1 MALTKLRLLWIDG
14 EERSGKIFLL
24 FCGCRKWITL
34 EWIYYKN
41 PKNSFCAAFCPKT
54 PVQGFYYNSIL
65 GLYSYYFK
73 FIKKIR
79 KDPCIHFSETC
90 KTSIWAYFVLQT
102 SKQFFRVNFKTS
114 YYYNFIQKK
123 NRRRVWSKVLNTR
136 LFQERSFRSTVSL
149 YGVAVHCKKW
159 EKLWVSIFY
168 ITWKTSFWVHFD
180 WFLLAWKHQN
190 KIFIKKKS
198 PRSFLRLYVGVPGC
212 KESGKSHT
220 FIFQKTSFWALLAK
234 KFKIFLKIIWQKF
247 RKLLPV
253 FPEKN
258 SWKRENVQR
267 VSHRAFIL
275 WVQQHTALISVRKKS
290 ICVLV

>member
-79 KDPCIHFSETC
+79 KDPCIHFPETC

-149 YGVAVHCKKW
+149 Y
-159 EKLWVSIFY
+159 IY
-168 ITWKTSFWVHFD
+168 I
-180 WFLLAWKHQN
+180 
-190 KIFIKKKS
+190 
-198 PRSFLRLYVGVPGC
+198 YM
-212 KESGKSHT
+212 
-220 FIFQKTSFWALLAK
+220 ALL
-234 KFKIFLKIIWQKF
+234 
-247 RKLLPV
+247 
-253 FPEKN
+253 
-258 SWKRENVQR
+258 
-267 VSHRAFIL
+267 
-275 WVQQHTALISVRKKS
+275 
-290 ICVLV
+290 

>member
-123 NRRRVWSKVLNTR
+123 KQKKGLVQSPQYKTFPRKVIQVNCELIYIYIWRYCNNVR
-136 LFQERSFRSTVSL
+136 LFS
-149 YGVAVHCKKW
+149 
-159 EKLWVSIFY
+159 
-168 ITWKTSFWVHFD
+168 
-180 WFLLAWKHQN
+180 
-190 KIFIKKKS
+190 
-198 PRSFLRLYVGVPGC
+198 
-212 KESGKSHT
+212 
-220 FIFQKTSFWALLAK
+220 
-234 KFKIFLKIIWQKF
+234 KIIKNTFFYFAYISQAF
-247 RKLLPV
+247 R
-253 FPEKN
+253 
-258 SWKRENVQR
+258 
-267 VSHRAFIL
+267 
-275 WVQQHTALISVRKKS
+275 
-290 ICVLV
+290 

>member
-1 MALTKLRLLWIDG
+1 MWCCSSLQKMR
-14 EERSGKIFLL
+14 KIVSFNFLYHL
-24 FCGCRKWITL
+24 
-34 EWIYYKN
+34 KN
-41 PKNSFCAAFCPKT
+41 LILGSFWLIPFGLKT
-54 PVQGFYYNSIL
+54 PKQDFY
-65 GLYSYYFK
+65 
-73 FIKKIR
+73 
-79 KDPCIHFSETC
+79 
-90 KTSIWAYFVLQT
+90 Q
-102 SKQFFRVNFKTS
+102 
-114 YYYNFIQKK
+114 
-123 NRRRVWSKVLNTR
+123 
-136 LFQERSFRSTVSL
+136 
-149 YGVAVHCKKW
+149 
-159 EKLWVSIFY
+159 
-168 ITWKTSFWVHFD
+168 
-180 WFLLAWKHQN
+180 
-190 KIFIKKKS
+190 KKS
-198 PRSFLRLYVGVPGC
+198 PRSFVRLYVGVPGC

>member
-1 MALTKLRLLWIDG
+1 MTKLRLLWIDG
-14 EERSGKIFLL
+14 DKRSGEVFLL

-65 GLYSYYFK
+65 GRYSYYFK
-73 FIKKIR
+73 FIKK
-79 KDPCIHFSETC
+79 SE
-90 KTSIWAYFVLQT
+90 KTHAFIFPELAKPQFGPILSYKLQNSFFESILRLYTTIT
-102 SKQFFRVNFKTS
+102 SLKK
-114 YYYNFIQKK
+114 KK
-123 NRRRVWSKVLNTR
+123 NRKGFRPKSSIQDFSKKGYSGQLWAYMVLQFIGKNEKNCE
-136 LFQERSFRSTVSL
+136 FQFFISL
-149 YGVAVHCKKW
+149 
-159 EKLWVSIFY
+159 EKPHFGFILID
-168 ITWKTSFWVHFD
+168 SFWLENIKTR
-180 WFLLAWKHQN
+180 FLSK
-190 KIFIKKKS
+190 KI
-198 PRSFLRLYVGVPGC
+198 LRLYVGVPVC
-212 KESGKSHT
+212 KELGKSHT

-234 KFKIFLKIIWQKF
+234 KSKEIFLKIIWQKF

-258 SWKRENVQR
+258 SWKWENVQR